1 MMFFFTCCDRLP
13 PSSVHQSNNSSYS
26 LSILDQLYR
35 KEHNMELDNKG
46 KAVIKIINI
55 SKKILKDSLKTY
67 NNTIYEY
74 KT

>member
-1 MMFFFTCCDRLP
+1 
-13 PSSVHQSNNSSYS
+13 
-26 LSILDQLYR
+26 
-35 KEHNMELDNKG
+35 MELDNKG